1 MENITALLISITA
14 MITALASLIV
24 KIMESKANVK
34 SAIPKKIKGQATV
47 DSVVTNK
54 MEDLKEYLNAD
65 RVQIYDFHN
74 RRTLCKWQEC
84 IKDELLL

>member
-74 RRTLCKWQEC
+74 RRTLC
-84 IKDELLL
+84 

>member
-74 RRTLCKWQEC
+74 RRTLCEW
-84 IKDELLL
+84 

>member
-1 MENITALLISITA
+1 MENITTLIISITA

-34 SAIPKKIKGQATV
+34 SAKTKKIKGQVTV
-47 DSVVTNK
+47 DSEVTNK

-74 RRTLCKWQEC
+74 GRSLCEWQKRPKNKLH
-84 IKDELLL
+84 I

>member
-34 SAIPKKIKGQATV
+34 SAIPKKIKGQVTI
-47 DSVVTNK
+47 DSEVTNK

-74 RRTLCKWQEC
+74 RRTLCKWT
-84 IKDELLL
+84 

>member
-1 MENITALLISITA
+1 MENITALLISMTA

-34 SAIPKKIKGQATV
+34 SAIPKKIKGQVTV
-47 DSVVTNK
+47 DSEVTNQ

-74 RRTLCKWQEC
+74 GRALCKW
-84 IKDELLL
+84 